1 MKIKLDNNKKQM
13 LKSYLRAVAASAVV
27 LVLALVTDIR
37 PELAVLLGAVLAPLA
52 KWFDPTE
59 TDFGIIAQK
68 SMEDIKK
75 VAKRSPRKKKTE

>member
-13 LKSYLRAVAASAVV
+13 LKSYVRAVAASAVV
-27 LVLALVTDIR
+27 LVLALVADIR

-52 KWFDPTE
+52 KWFDPSE

-75 VAKRSPRKKKTE
+75 VAKRSSRKKKTE